1 MRDSDDDR
9 ATDSHAAV
17 IDDDD
22 EFPNDGETITTVDE
36 HLSPGTNVGGYVI
49 ESELGFGG
57 MGVVYAATHP
67 VIGKRAAIKVL
78 KPELSKT
85 PAAVERFVM
94 EARAVNQIG
103 HPNIVDIFAFG
114 ALPDGRSYY
123 VMDLLTGESLR
134 RRIKRG
140 PLHVSEAVSIIDEVA
155 SALMAAHDKGIIHRD
170 LKPDNI
176 FMVTIP
182 GRWPEVKLLDWG
194 LLKLTSAQSSVSS
207 GKYRTL
213 AGSVMGTPVYMSP
226 EQARASDQVDF
237 RTDIYALGVMAY
249 ELLSGVVPF
258 KKGSSID
265 TLLAHQDEP
274 VPSLQQKCP
283 ALPDELVQLIEAMLS
298 KEPDGRPTLAAVRA
312 VIKRLKGTKIPTM
325 TAAGLEITPL
335 PSRTPPP
342 PSDPFID
349 PPTVRQSAPKF
360 VEPPTVEQKAFEP
373 KTTKQ
378 SPFVEPPT
386 AEHPPPR
393 ALLAKTKLAPF
404 SEPPTMLQAP
414 SSALLAAAAN
424 PDGAAYGSERPTTN
438 ERIAEPIT
446 SPRLPTPVPG
456 SLPLP
461 APPRTQQRLDTA
473 NPSPAESLPYQSV
486 NVSSPVTTL
495 AGHSMPMPLSSRPP
509 MYTTPVPGS
518 IPPMNTHGSMPP
530 AYGSIPPQHQGRS
543 SHPSM
548 PPPSMQQQLQQ
559 PSASSRLFVI
569 IVAALVASGIGIAI
583 AMLA

>member
-1 MRDSDDDR
+1 VRDSDDER
-9 ATDSHAAV
+9 PTDSHDAV
-17 IDDDD
+17 PGDDD
-22 EFPNDGETITTVDE
+22 EFPGDGETITTVDE

-78 KPELSKT
+78 KPELSRT

-140 PLHVSEAVSIIDEVA
+140 PLHISEAVSVIDEVA

-283 ALPDELVQLIEAMLS
+283 SLPDELVQLIEAMLS
-298 KEPDGRPTLAAVRA
+298 KEPDGRPTLAAIRA

-335 PSRTPPP
+335 PSRTPPLA
-342 PSDPFID
+342 SDPFID
-349 PPTVRQSAPKF
+349 PPTVRQP
-360 VEPPTVEQKAFEP
+360 AFEP

-393 ALLAKTKLAPF
+393 ALIAKTKLAPF
-404 SEPPTMLQAP
+404 SEPPTMLQPP
-414 SSALLAAAAN
+414 SSALLAAAAH
-424 PDGAAYGSERPTTN
+424 PDGAGYGSERPTTN
-438 ERIAEPIT
+438 QHFAEPIT
-446 SPRLPTPVPG
+446 SPHLPTPVPG

-461 APPRTQQRLDTA
+461 APPRTQQRFDTA
-473 NPSPAESLPYQSV
+473 NPSPAESVPYQSV

-509 MYTTPVPGS
+509 VYTTPAPGS
-518 IPPMNTHGSMPP
+518 IPPMNRQSASSIPPLNTHGSMPP
-530 AYGSIPPQHQGRS
+530 AYGSVPPQHQGRS

-548 PPPSMQQQLQQ
+548 APPQVQQQ

-569 IVAALVASGIGIAI
+569 VVAALVASGIGIAI
-583 AMLA
+583 ALLA

>member
-9 ATDSHAAV
+9 PTDSHDV
-17 IDDDD
+17 VGEDDD
-22 EFPNDGETITTVDE
+22 EFPPDGETVTTVDD

-49 ESELGFGG
+49 ENELGFGG

-123 VMDLLTGESLR
+123 VMDLLAGESLR
-134 RRIKRG
+134 RRLKRG
-140 PLHVSEAVSIIDEVA
+140 PLHVSEAVSILDEVA

-182 GRWPEVKLLDWG
+182 GRWPEAKLLDWG

-226 EQARASDQVDF
+226 EQARASDQVDL

-249 ELLSGVVPF
+249 ELLAGVVPF

-274 VPSLQQKCP
+274 VPSLQEKCP
-283 ALPDELVQLIEAMLS
+283 TLPVELVQLIEAMLA
-298 KEPDGRPTLAAVRA
+298 KEPDDRPTLAAVRA

-335 PSRTPPP
+335 PGK
-342 PSDPFID
+342 PFVEPKTMEFVD
-349 PPTVRQSAPKF
+349 PPTRRQQPHVIAAPKTAEHEAVFAEPPTMEQPRSFDPKAAF
-360 VEPPTVEQKAFEP
+360 VEPPTLEQ
-373 KTTKQ
+373 
-378 SPFVEPPT
+378 
-386 AEHPPPR
+386 PR
-393 ALLAKTKLAPF
+393 APSTRANTRPTRPHPSNPFGETPTTVAPASF
-404 SEPPTMLQAP
+404 DPKAAFAMDAVAGLDEVRR
-414 SSALLAAAAN
+414 SSAV
-424 PDGAAYGSERPTTN
+424 
-438 ERIAEPIT
+438 T
-446 SPRLPTPVPG
+446 SPSMPAPVTGDVTSP

-461 APPRTQQRLDTA
+461 APPSTQHRMDSQMSSGD
-473 NPSPAESLPYQSV
+473 SLPYQSM
-486 NVSSPVTTL
+486 NVSSPQTTL
-495 AGHSMPMPLSSRPP
+495 AGHSMPMPNASRPP
-509 MYTTPVPGS
+509 MYTTPLPGS
-518 IPPMNTHGSMPP
+518 IPPTYQQQPP
-530 AYGSIPPQHQGRS
+530 MRPSHSSIPPAN
-543 SHPSM
+543 
-548 PPPSMQQQLQQ
+548 QQ
-559 PSASSRLFVI
+559 ASGGNRLLVI
-569 IVAALVASGIGIAI
+569 IIAAVIASAIGITI
-583 AMLA
+583 ALLT